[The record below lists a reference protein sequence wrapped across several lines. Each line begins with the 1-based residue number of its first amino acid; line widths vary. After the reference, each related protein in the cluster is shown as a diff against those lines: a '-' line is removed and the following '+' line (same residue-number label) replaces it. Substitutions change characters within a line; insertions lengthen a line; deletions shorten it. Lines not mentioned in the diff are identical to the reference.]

1 MQRAN
6 AEVHVLLAKARKETK
21 SVKEKVFIIYFLFLL
36 LIPSNDIFV
45 FSFLKL
51 SDTLQMGEVKKNIA
65 VARAKV
71 SLSSFHII
79 LSSFFLISSFLPSYL
94 SALRLNA
101 NANLTASCTNK
112 I

>member
-1 MQRAN
+1 MRRAN
-6 AEVHVLLAKARKETK
+6 AEVHVSLVKARKETK
-21 SVKEKVFIIYFLFLL
+21 RVKEKVFIYFLFLL
-36 LIPSNDIFV
+36 LIPSNNIFV
-45 FSFLKL
+45 FPFLNL

-71 SLSSFHII
+71 SLYSYHII
-79 LSSFFLISSFLPSYL
+79 LSSFFTIYPFLPSCV
-94 SALRLNA
+94 SASRLNA